1 MPYSVV
7 RLGND
12 VMLEQN
18 GDGDG
23 SGTVMVVKKG
33 VVLTQRAPYRK

>member
-12 VMLEQN
+12 VILEQN

-23 SGTVMVVKKG
+23 SGTVMVGKM
-33 VVLTQRAPYRK
+33 VLTQTRTVTK